1 MKISLFSFLEM
12 ILVYKRIY
20 RYVLCVTVFL
30 EILKET
36 KDACT
41 CNRVK
46 WSRGLRPSLHT
57 RVQWHASTNTGFS
70 NYLHELPRPFRQ
82 QTGWNNAR
90 LTISPC
96 PPLNGKTTLTL
107 QKNLWHGGCIILPR
121 AYLTV
126 DLDEVR
132 HQSWIWVFL
141 LYIGNVQ
148 LQISIAS

>member
-1 MKISLFSFLEM
+1 MIQKEYGIQYRRITGWINNILTVKIVKISLFSFLEM

-57 RVQWHASTNTGFS
+57 RVQ
-70 NYLHELPRPFRQ
+70 
-82 QTGWNNAR
+82 
-90 LTISPC
+90 
-96 PPLNGKTTLTL
+96 
-107 QKNLWHGGCIILPR
+107 
-121 AYLTV
+121 
-126 DLDEVR
+126 
-132 HQSWIWVFL
+132 
-141 LYIGNVQ
+141 
-148 LQISIAS
+148 

>member
-1 MKISLFSFLEM
+1 MEYNISGTGWINNILTVKIVKISLFSFLEM

-57 RVQWHASTNTGFS
+57 RVQ
-70 NYLHELPRPFRQ
+70 
-82 QTGWNNAR
+82 
-90 LTISPC
+90 
-96 PPLNGKTTLTL
+96 
-107 QKNLWHGGCIILPR
+107 
-121 AYLTV
+121 
-126 DLDEVR
+126 
-132 HQSWIWVFL
+132 
-141 LYIGNVQ
+141 
-148 LQISIAS
+148 